1 MREPRAPWV
10 IPVFLTLL
18 MLGMS
23 GSLLVKPAQNT
34 LSTENSMGY
43 VGLNQPT
50 NLEISSANGSS
61 SALKAEVP
69 VGHTVESVDL
79 SLSPDVMAYNDGFT
93 WAGESDWNASGA
105 VLDRVNVNVTDGIQL
120 LPQEWVWDF
129 ENSNHGWT
137 LQSSGGWAWGYDS
150 TLGLNLS
157 LIHI

>member
-23 GSLLVKPAQNT
+23 GSLLVNPAQNT
-34 LSTENSMGY
+34 LSAEKSAQH

-69 VGHTVESVDL
+69 VGHTVESVDV
-79 SLSPDVMAYNDGFT
+79 SLSPNVMAFNDGFT
-93 WAGESDWNASGA
+93 WSGESDWNASGA
-105 VLDRVNVNVTDGIQL
+105 VLDRINVNQTDGLQL
-120 LPQEWVWDF
+120 LPKMWEWDF
-129 ENSNHGWT
+129 
-137 LQSSGGWAWGYDS
+137 
-150 TLGLNLS
+150 
-157 LIHI
+157 